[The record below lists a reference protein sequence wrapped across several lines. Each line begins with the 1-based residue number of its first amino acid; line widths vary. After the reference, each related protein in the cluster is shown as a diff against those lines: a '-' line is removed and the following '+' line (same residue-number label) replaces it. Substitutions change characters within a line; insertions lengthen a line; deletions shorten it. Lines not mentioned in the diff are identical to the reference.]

1 MQRLWQ
7 YAELTDKE
15 LAGLNKS
22 QTIILLPVSL
32 LEAHGPHLPLG
43 TDFFMATHL
52 ANALGNALIT
62 QYKDF
67 SVLVLPTIP
76 LGAGG
81 IERTGTISHDENL
94 VRETIVQMGQQLAN
108 YGFAK
113 GIIVSGHAGE
123 KHLLAMADAAD
134 AIQKTCAAHFFPLT
148 SFLFSEEG
156 MKRIG
161 KALKRQQ
168 VENSRNPLPAY
179 DGHAGCWETS
189 LALHFFGD
197 AVRDIY
203 KSLPVSEDATLNG
216 YRGRPAQ
223 AQRELGKALAHF
235 LVDLA
240 LEIIEEQLWLAT
252 D

>member
-7 YAELTDKE
+7 YAELTDTE
-15 LAGLNKS
+15 LAEMNKS
-22 QTIILLPVSL
+22 KSIVLLPVSL

-52 ANALGNALIT
+52 ANALGDALIT
-62 QYKDF
+62 RYDDF

-81 IERTGTISHDENL
+81 IERAGTISHGEDL
-94 VRETIVQMGQQLAN
+94 VRETIVQMGQHLAN

-113 GIIVSGHAGE
+113 GIIVSGHAGK
-123 KHLLAMADAAD
+123 KHLLAMADAAE
-134 AIQKTCAAHFFPLT
+134 AIEKTSAARFFPLT

-168 VENSRNPLPAY
+168 AENPQNPLPAY

-189 LALHFFGD
+189 LALHFFENK
-197 AVRDIY
+197 VRPGY
-203 KSLPVSEDATLNG
+203 KTLPASEDILANG
-216 YRGRPAQ
+216 YRGQPAQ
-223 AQRELGKALAHF
+223 ARGELGKTLAHF
-235 LVDLA
+235 LIDLA
-240 LEIIEEQLWLAT
+240 LEIVGEELQLVT

>member
-7 YAELTDKE
+7 YAELTDAE
-15 LAGLNKS
+15 LAELNKGK
-22 QTIILLPVSL
+22 TIILLPVSL

-52 ANALGNALIT
+52 ANALGHALT
-62 QYKDF
+62 ERYNNF
-67 SVLVLPTIP
+67 SALVLPTIP

-81 IERTGTISHDENL
+81 IDRPGTITHDKNL

-108 YGFAK
+108 NGFGK

-123 KHLLAMADAAD
+123 KHLQAMAEAAD
-134 AIQKTCAAHFFPLT
+134 ALQKTGAAHFFPLT

-168 VENSRNPLPAY
+168 TENPRDALPAY

-189 LALHFFGD
+189 LALHFFGE
-197 AVRDIY
+197 AVRDTY

-216 YRGRPAQ
+216 YRGKPAQ
-223 AQRELGKALAHF
+223 AQKKLGKALAHF
-235 LVDLA
+235 LIALA
-240 LEIIEEQLWLAT
+240 LEIIEEQLQLAT